1 MENTSGNRPGFPR
14 TMFLIA
20 LLITLGA
27 ALAALQT
34 SEPVREAFG
43 LDPIIE
49 GLPPR
54 TLWTSHLPTGPLD
67 GAVALL
73 PSSATNVRHESTTV
87 RRLGNGTQRAPP
99 HPGPGSVRPG
109 HDPAGRLRGSPRR
122 GGRHR
127 RLLRL
132 ALGLSRVTRHTE
144 TARCSET

>member
-34 SEPVREAFG
+34 SEPVLEAFG
-43 LDPIIE
+43 LDPTIE

-73 PSSATNVRHESTTV
+73 PSSATNVSHESTTV
-87 RRLGNGTQRAPP
+87 RRLGNGHAARAPP
-99 HPGPGSVRPG
+99 HPGPGALPLPAYARGEPRPP
-109 HDPAGRLRGSPRR
+109 HLVLGRLIF
-122 GGRHR
+122 
-127 RLLRL
+127 
-132 ALGLSRVTRHTE
+132 
-144 TARCSET
+144 

>member
-87 RRLGNGTQRAPP
+87 RRLGNGTQRA
-99 HPGPGSVRPG
+99 
-109 HDPAGRLRGSPRR
+109 
-122 GGRHR
+122 
-127 RLLRL
+127 RLLTQGP
-132 ALGLSRVTRHTE
+132 ALSVPAMTQPVVSVDPPVAAADIVDSSGWLSD
-144 TARCSET
+144 